1 MYKNRVRPTPIERVQ
16 YLSSYDR
23 SIPPVKARVRRGRAQ
38 TEASKVP
45 SPLVLHAV
53 EETES
58 CVKDLN

>member
-1 MYKNRVRPTPIERVQ
+1 MYKNRDRPKPIERVR
-16 YLSSYDR
+16 YLSYDR

-38 TEASKVP
+38 TETSKVP